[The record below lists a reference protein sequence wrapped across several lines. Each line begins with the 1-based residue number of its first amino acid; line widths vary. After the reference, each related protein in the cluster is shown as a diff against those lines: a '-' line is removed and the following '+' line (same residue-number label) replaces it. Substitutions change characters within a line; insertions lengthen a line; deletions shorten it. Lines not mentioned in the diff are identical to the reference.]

1 MREPSFEKFLA
12 HLIDGE
18 INFIVVGGLAVT
30 LNGYVRLTEYVD
42 ILVDLENPNIGRL
55 IESLSKFGEGYGG
68 EMGMS
73 LGSLKQGGDQQ
84 GDYWSVR
91 SGSASCF
98 SAILLGWSGG
108 LRA

>member
-1 MREPSFEKFLA
+1 MNPLIHLKMVPGAYYRHRIEDEFEVFR
-12 HLIDGE
+12 I
-18 INFIVVGGLAVT
+18 
-30 LNGYVRLTEYVD
+30 VD
-42 ILVDLENPNIGRL
+42 IEVPW
-55 IESLSKFGEGYGG
+55 
-68 EMGMS
+68 GMS